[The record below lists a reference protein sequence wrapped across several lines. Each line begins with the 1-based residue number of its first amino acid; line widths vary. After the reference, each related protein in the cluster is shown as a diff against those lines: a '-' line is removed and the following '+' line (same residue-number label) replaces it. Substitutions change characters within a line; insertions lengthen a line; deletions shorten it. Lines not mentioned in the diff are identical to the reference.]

1 MFHPSAKILADS
13 VNPSGDRLT
22 TFEIK
27 LHRYVLAEF
36 NTHRVNSRNFQSS
49 RACPAEK
56 MIANILKEDEMVY
69 PLHWGRKQKG
79 MVADLEIDEADQLE
93 AIAIWDEA
101 REAMVGFTRRLLEID
116 VHKQVANRLLEPF
129 MAITGIVTATDYSNF
144 FAQRCHPDSQP
155 EIRALADAMKLAY
168 DTSEPERLSA
178 GQWHRPFWNI
188 NDCDKVVI
196 SFGSDNATEI
206 ANKVATGRCA
216 RVSFL
221 NHNGDRSILNDIALH
236 DRLLTSKPPHLSPF
250 EHVAIALPN
259 SEKRANF
266 TGFESYRFRLE
277 SNHKL

>member
-13 VNPSGDRLT
+13 VNPVGDRLT

-36 NTHRVNSRNFQSS
+36 NTHRKNSRNFQSS
-49 RACPAEK
+49 RACPVER
-56 MIANILKEDEMVY
+56 MIANVIEDNVY

-144 FAQRCHPDSQP
+144 FSQRCHESAQP

-168 DTSEPERLSA
+168 DASRPMKLKSGEWHLPFVNFDWNRFSGQRLDD
-178 GQWHRPFWNI
+178 QEKNYL
-188 NDCDKVVI
+188 K
-196 SFGSDNATEI
+196 I
-206 ANKVATGRCA
+206 AVGRCA
-216 RVSFL
+216 RVSYL
-221 NHNGDRSILNDIALH
+221 NHNGVHNIQDDIKLH
-236 DRLLTSKPPHLSPF
+236 DRLLTAKPAHLSPF
-250 EHVAIALPN
+250 EHIVIALPN

-266 TGFESYRFRLE
+266 TGFESYRYQLE
-277 SNHKL
+277 RDLKL

>member
-49 RACPAEK
+49 RACPVEK

-168 DTSEPERLSA
+168 DASEPERLSA

-196 SFGSDNATEI
+196 SFGSDNATAI

-236 DRLLTSKPPHLSPF
+236 DRLLSSKPAHLSPF
-250 EHVAIALPN
+250 EHTAIALPK

>member
-1 MFHPSAKILADS
+1 MFQPKAEIIADS
-13 VNPSGDRLT
+13 VNEVGDRLT

-101 REAMVGFTRRLLEID
+101 REAMVGFTRRLLKID

-168 DTSEPERLSA
+168 DASKPRELDAGEYHLPLIKPEEWA
-178 GQWHRPFWNI
+178 EFH
-188 NDCDKVVI
+188 NDIDTV
-196 SFGSDNATEI
+196 F
-206 ANKVATGRCA
+206 KVAVGRCA
-216 RVSFL
+216 RVSYL
-221 NHNGDRSILNDIALH
+221 NHDGDRNIQDDIKLH

-259 SEKRANF
+259 SDRKANF
-266 TGFESYRFRLE
+266 TGFQSYRNILE
-277 SNHKL
+277 GENGEWL

>member
-36 NTHRVNSRNFQSS
+36 NTHRMNSRSFQSS
-49 RACPAEK
+49 RACPVEK

-101 REAMVGFTRRLLEID
+101 REAMVGFTRRLLETD

-129 MAITGIVTATDYSNF
+129 MAITGIVTATDYGNF
-144 FAQRCHPDSQP
+144 FSQRCHESAQP
-155 EIRALADAMKLAY
+155 EIQALANKMKAAY
-168 DTSEPERLSA
+168 DASEPQELIAGEWHIPFYADEIDYQLSQA
-178 GQWHRPFWNI
+178 DAI
-188 NDCDKVVI
+188 K
-196 SFGSDNATEI
+196 A
-206 ANKVATGRCA
+206 AVARCA
-216 RVSFL
+216 RVSYKQ
-221 NHNGDRSILNDIALH
+221 HDSDGISIANDIKLH
-236 DRLLTSKPPHLSPF
+236 DRLLQSKPAHLSPF

-259 SEKRANF
+259 SDRKANF
-266 TGFESYRFRLE
+266 TGFQSYRNILE
-277 SNHKL
+277 GESKEGL

>member
-49 RACPAEK
+49 RACPVEK

-168 DTSEPERLSA
+168 DASEPERLSA
-178 GQWHRPFWNI
+178 GEWHRPFWNI

-259 SEKRANF
+259 SDKRANF
-266 TGFESYRFRLE
+266 TGFDAYRYRLE
-277 SNHKL
+277 NAV